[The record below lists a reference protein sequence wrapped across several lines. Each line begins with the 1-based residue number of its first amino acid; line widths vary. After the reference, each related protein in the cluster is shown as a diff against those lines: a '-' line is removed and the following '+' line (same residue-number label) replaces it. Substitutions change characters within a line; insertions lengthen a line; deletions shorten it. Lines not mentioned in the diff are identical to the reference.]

1 MQPMTDAVMA
11 PRWRQALQW
20 RVSAGLAA
28 LLLAG
33 TVHAQ
38 GNAPAAAV
46 QRALPSPGAATGAPG
61 STTSAAPAATTPT
74 PAPMPG
80 AAAGSTPPAA
90 QPPAP
95 PAPQAAQAAELRSV
109 TGVVF
114 VQSTGGQPRVV
125 PAGTRLVVGDTVGTN
140 KGAFALVVFNDGS
153 RVALRPESAIAIKGF
168 SFKPEDPSADQMS
181 VQLLKGWLRNVSGQ
195 IGKRG
200 NRNAF
205 EMRVVDSTI
214 GIRGTDFAVRYCDAE
229 CAAAPPVDT
238 EGVLPQSGRLGR
250 LLAADAPVQR
260 LRDGV
265 TPEALAAG
273 DALLLGD
280 VIATRDSEA
289 LIGLDDGTRV
299 VMGPATRLA
308 LRAEEDERGRR
319 ALRLDVLQGTVRVA
333 TPPQP
338 GARLYGLLVNA
349 GQLLGVRQDSAL
361 DLRCEQPAEAG
372 GFSCASAVADLRR
385 GRAEVLTETGLR
397 SLRPGVPERLAEP
410 GTPPAPTPAPFQPPA
425 TPAIAPAPVPAPV
438 PAPAPAP
445 APAPDATRPDPLP
458 DPAPAPAPAPARV
471 PVSEPAATPTPA
483 PEPQTAPSAPP
494 INTPSP
500 APQSLTSE
508 WDTWAPGAHP
518 MHSLRTLARW
528 QAQQRARAEA
538 WGWPGDAP
546 RLAQLSPPSP
556 GPAAPG
562 PRAGALFD
570 PMDLPVDQARPP
582 SAAQAAVE
590 GVYTAVFTGLIEL
603 ANPSA
608 SILIA
613 AGQGGFAPLVPTVPP
628 QLLPAAP
635 AFMERDRE
643 LERGRLFPGQCP
655 R

>member
-1 MQPMTDAVMA
+1 MHPMTDAVIA
-11 PRWRQALQW
+11 PRWRQTLRMW
-20 RVSAGLAA
+20 VVAGLAA
-28 LLLAG
+28 LLRAG
-33 TVHAQ
+33 AVLAQ
-38 GNAPAAAV
+38 GHGP
-46 QRALPSPGAATGAPG
+46 
-61 STTSAAPAATTPT
+61 
-74 PAPMPG
+74 
-80 AAAGSTPPAA
+80 
-90 QPPAP
+90 
-95 PAPQAAQAAELRSV
+95 AAQAAELRSV

-114 VQSTGGQPRVV
+114 VQSTGGQPRIV
-125 PAGTRLVVGDTVGTN
+125 PAGTRLMVGDTVGTN
-140 KGAFALVVFNDGS
+140 KGAFALVVFDDGS

-168 SFKPEDPSADQMS
+168 SFKPEDPSADLMS

-195 IGKRG
+195 IGKRSEG
-200 NRNAF
+200 NAF

-214 GIRGTDFAVRYCDAE
+214 GIRGTDFAVRYCDAA

-265 TPEALAAG
+265 SPDTLAAG

-280 VIATRDSEA
+280 VIATTDREA

-299 VMGPATRLA
+299 VMGAATRLA

-349 GQLLGVRQDSAL
+349 GQLLGLRQDSAL
-361 DLRCEQPAEAG
+361 DLRCELPAEPGA
-372 GFSCASAVADLRR
+372 FSCASAVVDLRR
-385 GRAEVLTETGLR
+385 GRAEVLTDTGLR
-397 SLRPGVPERLAEP
+397 SLRPRVPERLAEP

-425 TPAIAPAPVPAPV
+425 LPATPGI
-438 PAPAPAP
+438 APAPAP
-445 APAPDATRPDPLP
+445 APATAPAPDLTPMPVPTPAPALEPAPVLTPTPTP
-458 DPAPAPAPAPARV
+458 TTAPAPALNPLQ
-471 PVSEPAATPTPA
+471 EPD
-483 PEPQTAPSAPP
+483 APSAPAGEP
-494 INTPSP
+494 QTVRPTPSTNP
-500 APQSLTSE
+500 PSPSPESRATE

-518 MHSLRTLARW
+518 MRSLRTLARW
-528 QAQQRARAEA
+528 QAQQRGRAEA

-546 RLAQLSPPSP
+546 RLAQLALPSP
-556 GPAAPG
+556 GPVAPG
-562 PRAGALFD
+562 PRTGALFD
-570 PMDLPVDQARPP
+570 PMDLPVDQVRPP

-590 GVYTAVFTGLIEL
+590 GIYTAVFTGLIEL

-613 AGQGGFAPLVPTVPP
+613 AGQGGFVPLMPDVPP

>member
-1 MQPMTDAVMA
+1 MTDAVMA
-11 PRWRQALQW
+11 PRWRQTLRL
-20 RVSAGLAA
+20 RVWTGLTA

-38 GNAPAAAV
+38 GNAPAVPV
-46 QRALPSPGAATGAPG
+46 QRGAPGSGAATGLPAPA
-61 STTSAAPAATTPT
+61 TAATPSAASPTPTSPPQAATPGGTPT
-74 PAPMPG
+74 
-80 AAAGSTPPAA
+80 AA
-90 QPPAP
+90 
-95 PAPQAAQAAELRSV
+95 QAAQAAELRSV

-114 VQSTGGQPRVV
+114 VQSTGGQPRIV

-214 GIRGTDFAVRYCDAE
+214 GIRGTDFAVRYCDAA

-265 TPEALAAG
+265 TPETLAAG

-280 VIATRDSEA
+280 VIATTDREA
-289 LIGLDDGTRV
+289 LVGLDDGTRV

-338 GARLYGLLVNA
+338 GARLYGLLINA

-361 DLRCEQPAEAG
+361 DLRCEQAAEPGA
-372 GFSCASAVADLRR
+372 FSCASAVADLRR
-385 GRAEVLTETGLR
+385 GRAEVLTDTGLR

-410 GTPPAPTPAPFQPPA
+410 GTPPAPTPAPFHPPAPPA
-425 TPAIAPAPVPAPV
+425 TPGMTPAAEPAPAPTPAPATAPAPVSTPAPTPATE
-438 PAPAPAP
+438 PAPAPG
-445 APAPDATRPDPLP
+445 
-458 DPAPAPAPAPARV
+458 
-471 PVSEPAATPTPA
+471 PV
-483 PEPQTAPSAPP
+483 PEPLAPSAPAGERQTVP
-494 INTPSP
+494 PTPSANP
-500 APQSLTSE
+500 PSPPPQARVTE

-518 MHSLRTLARW
+518 MRSLRTLARW

-556 GPAAPG
+556 GLAAPG
-562 PRAGALFD
+562 PRTGALFD
-570 PMDLPVDQARPP
+570 PMDLPVDQARPS

-643 LERGRLFPGQCP
+643 LERGQLFPGQCP